1 MSNQWVEHVRKYAKA
16 NDITYMCAIT
26 EASKTYKKDDKL
38 KSTPKIESK
47 ASPKQQPKVNQNLKW
62 ELETLENIKKE
73 GDAILDK
80 DPTLKRN
87 NLSKFEEDY
96 NTTRD
101 MMYED
106 SRSKMIAFC
115 DKTNNDKDCHE
126 KYYEDIDDLFRKDLK
141 QYIDRVHNAYLSHL
155 RTVEAFFNKYNGTYS
170 KETITSSKRA
180 QELYDKIV
188 DYFPNN

>member
-16 NDITYMCAIT
+16 NNITYMCAIT

-38 KSTPKIESK
+38 KSTPKNESK
-47 ASPKQQPKVNQNLKW
+47 ASPKEQPKVNQNLKW
-62 ELETLENIKKE
+62 ELETLESIKKE
-73 GDAILDK
+73 GGAILDK

-106 SRSKMIAFC
+106 LRSKMMAFC
-115 DKTNNDKDCHE
+115 DKTNNYKDSHE
-126 KYYEDIDDLFRKDLK
+126 KYYEDIDDLFL
-141 QYIDRVHNAYLSHL
+141 
-155 RTVEAFFNKYNGTYS
+155 
-170 KETITSSKRA
+170 
-180 QELYDKIV
+180 
-188 DYFPNN
+188 